1 MPISIV
7 TNTSASRIAQQVHK
21 EAAGVSQ
28 SLVRLSSGNRFHG
41 STEDAGAM
49 AVSMKLSATQSG
61 IESRVS
67 QIDHASSFLQ
77 VQQGALSS
85 ASKIFNRIS
94 ELKTSFLDVTKNSSD
109 RASYDAEFLQLAE
122 QLQSI
127 QSEQFNGISLF
138 SEVAVGS
145 GGLNGA
151 TQLSVKGSADGEQVV
166 SISRSVLN
174 VEDIKQ
180 VIEAGQ
186 AVASGIGGLSVV
198 NIGESD
204 AVAQVETLTIGGR
217 IAQGDV
223 FTINLREQTSLLE
236 TESDTTIT
244 YTASAS
250 DEAAAD
256 PQQAIRDALVSA
268 LNGNATISGFSTAA
282 AGGSNTLTLTSKT
295 AGDPF
300 SITSIGS
307 TGSTGTISR
316 ATNQANVVA
325 VAQVDTYNISGM
337 TVEAGDT
344 MSVTLNGASF
354 STGALAAGA
363 SAGDIA
369 TALNTAIGGAQPVTV
384 AASGNNLSFTANA
397 AGTSFTSGSF
407 STTAGMGTTTGNTSA
422 VAQQD
427 TLTVNLGGNAIG
439 TGDSISIDV
448 NGTSVSYT
456 ALGTDTTAANLAT
469 GIANAIN
476 ASAVNGS
483 VTASAAAN
491 DGTFTI
497 TSDAA
502 GTAFS
507 LANNT
512 LTIASGTGESLN
524 IANTT
529 PNVSA
534 VAQVDTLNYLSANLA
549 SAGTLTVTLGGST
562 YTTASLAASA
572 SATDVANALNTAIG
586 GAQPVTVAASG
597 NNLTF
602 TANAAGTSFN
612 LSNTTTSALF
622 STTANNVVAQQQ
634 VETVTIGA
642 DSTAAGGGQ
651 IAVGD
656 QYSVTINGNA
666 YSTTATAGQSASD
679 LRAALLSLVNTDGA
693 SVVTASTGAAAG
705 ELVLTADVAGT
716 GFTISQTATT
726 SADSL
731 SAATTTANVSPF
743 SLGKSLKQ
751 LSEMMG
757 FNGAEQSQLEAAR
770 DQLSQNQVHYQSA
783 QSRIRDVDVARE
795 SAAFAR
801 SQIRLQAVQSL
812 LMQANL
818 VTDSVLQLLR

>member
-250 DEAAAD
+250 DEAATD

-268 LNGNATISGFSTAA
+268 LNGNATTSGFSTAA

-344 MSVTLNGASF
+344 MSVTLNRASF

-369 TALNTAIGGAQPVTV
+369 TALNTAIGGSEPVTV

-407 STTAGMGTTTGNTSA
+407 STTAGMGNTTENTSA
-422 VAQQD
+422 VAQED
-427 TLTVNLGGNAIG
+427 TLTVNLGGNAIAA
-439 TGDSISIDV
+439 GDEIEIDV

-456 ALGTDTTAANLAT
+456 AVGTDTTAADLAT
-469 GIANAIN
+469 GIANEIN

-512 LTIASGTGESLN
+512 LTIASGTLN

-586 GAQPVTVAASG
+586 GVEPVTAAASG

-602 TANAAGTSFN
+602 TANVAGTPFN

-656 QYSVTINGNA
+656 QYSVTINGTA
-666 YSTTATAGQSASD
+666 YTTTATAGQSAFD

>member
-1 MPISIV
+1 M
-7 TNTSASRIAQQVHK
+7 
-21 EAAGVSQ
+21 
-28 SLVRLSSGNRFHG
+28 
-41 STEDAGAM
+41 
-49 AVSMKLSATQSG
+49 
-61 IESRVS
+61 
-67 QIDHASSFLQ
+67 
-77 VQQGALSS
+77 
-85 ASKIFNRIS
+85 
-94 ELKTSFLDVTKNSSD
+94 
-109 RASYDAEFLQLAE
+109 
-122 QLQSI
+122 
-127 QSEQFNGISLF
+127 
-138 SEVAVGS
+138 
-145 GGLNGA
+145 
-151 TQLSVKGSADGEQVV
+151 
-166 SISRSVLN
+166 
-174 VEDIKQ
+174 
-180 VIEAGQ
+180 
-186 AVASGIGGLSVV
+186 
-198 NIGESD
+198 
-204 AVAQVETLTIGGR
+204 
-217 IAQGDV
+217 
-223 FTINLREQTSLLE
+223 
-236 TESDTTIT
+236 
-244 YTASAS
+244 
-250 DEAAAD
+250 
-256 PQQAIRDALVSA
+256 
-268 LNGNATISGFSTAA
+268 
-282 AGGSNTLTLTSKT
+282 
-295 AGDPF
+295 
-300 SITSIGS
+300 
-307 TGSTGTISR
+307 
-316 ATNQANVVA
+316 
-325 VAQVDTYNISGM
+325 
-337 TVEAGDT
+337 
-344 MSVTLNGASF
+344 
-354 STGALAAGA
+354 
-363 SAGDIA
+363 
-369 TALNTAIGGAQPVTV
+369 
-384 AASGNNLSFTANA
+384 
-397 AGTSFTSGSF
+397 
-407 STTAGMGTTTGNTSA
+407 
-422 VAQQD
+422 
-427 TLTVNLGGNAIG
+427 
-439 TGDSISIDV
+439 
-448 NGTSVSYT
+448 
-456 ALGTDTTAANLAT
+456 GTDTTAADLAT
-469 GIANAIN
+469 GIANEIN

-512 LTIASGTGESLN
+512 LTIASGTLN

-529 PNVSA
+529 TNVSA

-549 SAGTLTVTLGGST
+549 SAGSLAVTLNGST

-602 TANAAGTSFN
+602 TANVAGTPFN

-656 QYSVTINGNA
+656 QYSVTINGAA
-666 YSTTATAGQSASD
+666 YSTTATAGQSASE

>member
-250 DEAAAD
+250 DEAATD

-268 LNGNATISGFSTAA
+268 LNGNATTSGFSTAA

-337 TVEAGDT
+337 TVETGDT
-344 MSVTLNGASF
+344 MTVTLDGSTYTTASL
-354 STGALAAGA
+354 TA
-363 SAGDIA
+363 SASA
-369 TALNTAIGGAQPVTV
+369 TDVANALNTAIGGSEPVTV
-384 AASGNNLSFTANA
+384 AASGNNLTFTANA
-397 AGTSFTSGSF
+397 AGTSFISGSF
-407 STTAGMGTTTGNTSA
+407 STTAGMGNTTENTSA
-422 VAQQD
+422 VAQED
-427 TLTVNLGGNAIG
+427 TLTVNLGGNAIAA
-439 TGDSISIDV
+439 GDEIEIDV

-456 ALGTDTTAANLAT
+456 AVGTDTTAADLAT
-469 GIANAIN
+469 GIANEIN

-512 LTIASGTGESLN
+512 LTIASGTLN

-529 PNVSA
+529 TNVSA

-586 GAQPVTVAASG
+586 GVEPVTAAASG

-602 TANAAGTSFN
+602 TANVAGTPFN

-656 QYSVTINGNA
+656 QYSVTINGAA
-666 YSTTATAGQSASD
+666 YSTTATAGQSASE

-716 GFTISQTATT
+716 GFTISQTETT